1 MASAPL
7 VNRSRSP
14 TPETSAA
21 EVHSLLEASG
31 LILGHSN
38 QGHGN
43 TSTAEIQL
51 EEARER
57 ELEQQQEEA
66 RLQWHDQLRRW
77 QSRATILSHFLC
89 LLAALLVMTWVHQLG
104 GLSWK
109 EGQSK
114 QVFNW
119 HPLLMI
125 LAYCF
130 MTVAALSFRAP
141 PYHGCSRNTIKL
153 VHGSAWTIA
162 AIFGMI
168 ALIAV
173 FKSHNDSVSGF
184 VANLYSFHS
193 WLGLGVV
200 GLYVLQFL
208 AGFFT
213 FAWPLSFV
221 TPLVKAQVLSVHS
234 FLGPFLHMA
243 VSAVILLGIQEK
255 EGFVGCGYKV
265 EQADYFP
272 LSHLTLI
279 PPACLV
285 SHGIG
290 IAVFATALLTSFA
303 LHDFRR

>member
-1 MASAPL
+1 MASSPL

-14 TPETSAA
+14 TPENSAA
-21 EVHSLLEASG
+21 ETHAAQEVSG
-31 LILGHSN
+31 LLLGAAAIDMEEVREH
-38 QGHGN
+38 
-43 TSTAEIQL
+43 EE
-51 EEARER
+51 EEAR
-57 ELEQQQEEA
+57 Q
-66 RLQWHDQLRRW
+66 QWHDQLRQW
-77 QSRATILSHFLC
+77 QSRATLLSHLLC

-104 GLSWK
+104 GLSWR
-109 EGQSK
+109 EGHSK

-141 PYHGCSRNTIKL
+141 PYQSMGYSRNTIKL

-184 VANLYSFHS
+184 IANLYSFHS

-221 TPLVKAQVLSVHS
+221 TPLRKAQVLSVHS
-234 FLGPFLHMA
+234 FFGPFLHVA
-243 VSAVILLGIQEK
+243 VSAVIFLGIQEK

-285 SHGIG
+285 SHGLG